1 MITITV
7 DEKQKARIKQYLN
20 DKRFVN
26 AISKV
31 LVKAGYDLE
40 DKIVENIYERA
51 SNTGTLAQSW
61 HVEEL
66 DKLRVKV
73 FTGLEYATFV
83 EFGTRP
89 HRPPIEPIRN
99 WVRLKFNIH
108 SPKKLES
115 TSWKVWWKIAK
126 KGTPEK
132 RYFRDAVEDFDLNE
146 YIDTL
151 IKEWENV

>member
-26 AISKV
+26 VINKV

-40 DKIVENIYERA
+40 NDIVQNIYERA

-73 FTGLEYATFV
+73 FTGSEYAPFV

-89 HRPPIEPIRN
+89 HYAPIDAL
-99 WVRLKFNIH
+99 VRWAKIKFKLSSLKKAQEIGA
-108 SPKKLES
+108 
-115 TSWKVWWKIAK
+115 KVFWKIAH

-132 RYFRDAVEDFDLNE
+132 RYFRDAVEDFDLND
-146 YIDTL
+146 YLDAL